1 MVIILPNE
9 IDGLS
14 DVQKKLQNTS
24 LTNILSQ
31 GHEEKMILWL
41 PKFKMESMLELNDV
55 LKEVYIYIY
64 IKCNS
69 CTDNYFLYFNPYFM

>member
-14 DVQKKLQNTS
+14 DVQKKLQKTS

-31 GHEEKMILWL
+31 GHEEEVNLWL
-41 PKFKMESMLELNDV
+41 PKFKMESMLKLNDV
-55 LKEVYIYIY
+55 LKEVCIY
-64 IKCNS
+64 KV
-69 CTDNYFLYFNPYFM
+69 